1 LTLCRLKSINANRY
15 QDHFE
20 FSMLF
25 LLAAVLLAGTAL
37 LYLSDRQQRALAQP
51 LPAAAR
57 LAGLILVVGGFVGW
71 GWRLGPGV
79 GLFTACWV
87 FALGAISLP
96 MLVGHLVDG
105 YRRPGASGENA

>member
-1 LTLCRLKSINANRY
+1 
-15 QDHFE
+15 
-20 FSMLF
+20 MLF
-25 LLAAVLLAGTAL
+25 LLVAVLLTGTAL
-37 LYLSDRQQRALAQP
+37 LYFSDRQQRALAQP

-57 LAGLILVVGGFVGW
+57 LAGVILVVGSFAGW

-105 YRRPGASGENA
+105 YRRPGASGERA